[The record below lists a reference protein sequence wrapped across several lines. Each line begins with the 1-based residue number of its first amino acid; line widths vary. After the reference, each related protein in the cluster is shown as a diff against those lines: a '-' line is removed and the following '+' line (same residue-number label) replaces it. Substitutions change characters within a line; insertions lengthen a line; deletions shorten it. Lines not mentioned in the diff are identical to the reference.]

1 MLTRNQNQ
9 KWSDVKELKEC
20 FDKRFNELKNSLE
33 VNNNTLE
40 NFKSEIKSDLQ
51 KLEDKIDNKIKALE
65 SDKKHLQQQVTALAQ
80 QNKETKQCYDELEQ
94 CRRLCL
100 RIDSVPKQNNEKA
113 EDVFKFVKG
122 LIEEVPDLEI
132 PEVVIDRAHRNGPD
146 YTDKKT
152 QKVCKSI
159 IVRFTTFRHRTA
171 FYRTRRSIGKRAQ
184 VRLDLTKRR
193 YDILKAGNKYIKS
206 IGHTAKFCYAD
217 INCRMKIK
225 WGDNSEEFFESLQDL
240 KDLVDENC

>member
-1 MLTRNQNQ
+1 MNTFFTPIIKRLSARWNLEKTGGPHWNRVFSA
-9 KWSDVKELKEC
+9 WSLVYVLILQLGSRDSVLIVPQYVISG
-20 FDKRFNELKNSLE
+20 FSS
-33 VNNNTLE
+33 NTWTL
-40 NFKSEIKSDLQ
+40 
-51 KLEDKIDNKIKALE
+51 
-65 SDKKHLQQQVTALAQ
+65 QVTALAQ
-80 QNKETKQCYDELEQ
+80 QNKEIQQCYDELEQ
-94 CRRLCL
+94 YGRRLCL

-132 PEVVIDRAHRNGPD
+132 PEVVIDRAHRIGPD

-171 FYRTRRSIGKRAQ
+171 FYRAWKSIGKIAQ
-184 VRLDLTKRR
+184 VRLDLTKRW
-193 YDILKAGNKYIKS
+193 YDILKAGIEYIKS

-225 WGDNSEEFFESLQDL
+225 WGDNSEEFLNLFMILQI
-240 KDLVDENC
+240 

>member
-1 MLTRNQNQ
+1 M
-9 KWSDVKELKEC
+9 D
-20 FDKRFNELKNSLE
+20 F
-33 VNNNTLE
+33 NNNTLE

-65 SDKKHLQQQVTALAQ
+65 SDKKLLQQQVTALAQ
-80 QNKETKQCYDELEQ
+80 QNKETQQRYDELEQ
-94 CRRLCL
+94 YGRRLCL

-113 EDVFKFVKG
+113 EDVFKFVKD
-122 LIEEVPDLEI
+122 LIEEIPDLEI
-132 PEVVIDRAHRNGPD
+132 PEVVIDRAHRIGPD

-171 FYRTRRSIGKRAQ
+171 FYRARRSIGNRAQ

-193 YDILKAGNKYIKS
+193 YDILKAGNEFIKS